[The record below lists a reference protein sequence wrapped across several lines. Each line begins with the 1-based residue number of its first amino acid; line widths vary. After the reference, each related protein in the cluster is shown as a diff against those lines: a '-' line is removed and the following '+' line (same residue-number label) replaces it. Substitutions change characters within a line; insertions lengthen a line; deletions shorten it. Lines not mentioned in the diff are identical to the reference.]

1 MFYLQNTNKQT
12 NKNNNKKQETVTY
25 LPDNHNKNLF
35 AFVPRLLSNK
45 DCDILTYYLTLCKT
59 SSEKVY

>member
-1 MFYLQNTNKQT
+1 MFSSKNTNKQT

-25 LPDNHNKNLF
+25 LPDNQNKYLLV

-45 DCDILTYYLTLCKT
+45 DCDILIL
-59 SSEKVY
+59 SNIMQN

>member
-1 MFYLQNTNKQT
+1 MLYLKNTNKQT
-12 NKNNNKKQETVTY
+12 NKNNDKKQETVTY

-45 DCDILTYYLTLCKT
+45 DSAIF
-59 SSEKVY
+59 

>member
-1 MFYLQNTNKQT
+1 MFYLKNTNKQT

-25 LPDNHNKNLF
+25 LPDTQNKYLF

-45 DCDILTYYLTLCKT
+45 DCYILIYYKSNTM
-59 SSEKVY
+59 EN